1 MSDNS
6 SKLDPTNPFAA
17 KSTLAYQTPDFSKI
31 KDEHFK
37 PAFLAGMQEQ
47 LTEVDKIAH
56 NSEAPTFENTI
67 VAMEKTGQLL
77 SRVNMTFNLLTSANT
92 NPELQSL
99 QEEMASK
106 LAAHDDAIYLN
117 PDLFKRVK
125 AVYDQKATLKLDPE
139 SMRLIKYY
147 YDNFVM
153 KGANLPEDKKEN
165 LKELNKEEAS
175 LSAKFNNQLLN
186 AAKAGAVKVTDKKDL
201 AGLSDGDIAAIADS
215 NGNSWTIE
223 LQNTTQQPLLASLTE
238 RQMRNRLYEA
248 SWNRAERGDSNDTRK
263 VISQLAN
270 IRAEQA
276 KLLGFPNYAEW
287 KLQDQMAKNATNVM
301 DFLGKLAPAATGK
314 AWKEAHALQEVID
327 KTGEHVELT
336 AFDWDYYAEKLR
348 KQKYDLDE
356 SQIKPYFEL
365 NEVLEDGVF
374 YAANQLYGITFK
386 ERKDLP
392 VYQKDVRVFE
402 VFNEDGSQLGLFYC
416 DYFKRDNKSGG
427 AWMDNLVTQSTL
439 MGTKPVIY
447 NVCNF
452 TKPAAGQPALLSY
465 DDVSTMFHEFGHGLH
480 GLFAAQ
486 KYPSLSGTNVARDFV
501 EYPSQINENWAL
513 YPKVLKHYAVNYKT
527 GEVIPDA
534 LISKIKSAGTFNQGY
549 ALTELMEAAALDM
562 RWHTLSAGLPLQNV
576 DSFEIQALKG
586 SNLYLPIVPPRYRS
600 SYFLHI
606 WANGYSAGYYAY
618 LWTEMLAHDSY
629 QWFTEH
635 GGLTRENGQRYRD
648 MILSKGNTEDYA
660 EMYRAFRGKD
670 PDITPMK
677 VARGLVD

>member
-1 MSDNS
+1 
-6 SKLDPTNPFAA
+6 
-17 KSTLAYQTPDFSKI
+17 
-31 KDEHFK
+31 
-37 PAFLAGMQEQ
+37 
-47 LTEVDKIAH
+47 
-56 NSEAPTFENTI
+56 
-67 VAMEKTGQLL
+67 
-77 SRVNMTFNLLTSANT
+77 
-92 NPELQSL
+92 
-99 QEEMASK
+99 
-106 LAAHDDAIYLN
+106 
-117 PDLFKRVK
+117 
-125 AVYDQKATLKLDPE
+125 
-139 SMRLIKYY
+139 
-147 YDNFVM
+147 
-153 KGANLPEDKKEN
+153 
-165 LKELNKEEAS
+165 
-175 LSAKFNNQLLN
+175 
-186 AAKAGAVKVTDKKDL
+186 
-201 AGLSDGDIAAIADS
+201 
-215 NGNSWTIE
+215 
-223 LQNTTQQPLLASLTE
+223 
-238 RQMRNRLYEA
+238 
-248 SWNRAERGDSNDTRK
+248 
-263 VISQLAN
+263 
-270 IRAEQA
+270 
-276 KLLGFPNYAEW
+276 
-287 KLQDQMAKNATNVM
+287 
-301 DFLGKLAPAATGK
+301 
-314 AWKEAHALQEVID
+314 
-327 KTGEHVELT
+327 
-336 AFDWDYYAEKLR
+336 
-348 KQKYDLDE
+348 
-356 SQIKPYFEL
+356 
-365 NEVLEDGVF
+365 
-374 YAANQLYGITFK
+374 
-386 ERKDLP
+386 
-392 VYQKDVRVFE
+392 
-402 VFNEDGSQLGLFYC
+402 
-416 DYFKRDNKSGG
+416 
-427 AWMDNLVTQSTL
+427 MDNLVTQSTL

>member
-6 SKLDPTNPFAA
+6 SKLDPSNPFAA

-47 LTEVDKIAH
+47 LAEVDKIAH
-56 NSEAPTFENTI
+56 NSEAPNFENTI

-215 NGNSWTIE
+215 TGNSWTIP

-314 AWKEAHALQEVID
+314 AWKEAHALQGVID

-365 NEVLEDGVF
+365 NKVLEDGVF